1 MEPVTCRRSLPIRV
15 NRQSMH
21 NGTRRTQDRACF
33 HTVTLLS
40 SLWLISVLTGC
51 SDHTAPSPTQTT
63 EPMPKKP
70 VAEAPT
76 DELVKDVTEAWAILY
91 EEQRKRRSW
100 PTELGKNFATSMD
113 QAGPDGELPLSIREL
128 YQARIRQYFPK
139 LCELADIRLPA
150 AFDTTGQLKK
160 DSQGNLIKA
169 NPFNQSSRR
178 QSYESSGF
186 GRRLSHKSS
195 GSGSDAPAL
204 GMVDWDMLCLHQFER
219 SHFRHAPP
227 TSLEIRLAQEDIW
240 AYESILEAVGRTNS
254 GATDRYEVPVKTIA
268 VVDVGKAAALS
279 FLDNA
284 TFADGRSTDTSHR
297 DDDESS
303 NDNYES
309 FGGSYES
316 SKEGAV
322 GHALDARYVDS
333 EGKPVRVDG
342 DSLPSAPARMLPV
355 HLQVT
360 IDQRR
365 IASLLAN
372 LASAP
377 MPFEVCKVTLCPLD
391 STPDYSGGRPRTGIE
406 FGRAGYQADEEPGDG
421 YGGGMSGLDSYL
433 GNDLYKTSMPKTLH
447 CVSLEVHALA
457 HIYSPPPQASDL
469 KGLLPGASA
478 QEVIGLA
485 DQLVRAVRNRV
496 RWLEL
501 LTFVNACLPTDDQ
514 AERLDSAEGITKR
527 NELHITGIRCA
538 HAGTESG
545 PGSNACEIHLF
556 GHHFHNAVSDGT
568 QVSLGT
574 QFVRDTLFDRFHTQS
589 VLLPSLGSAE
599 TTERVAADTLGI
611 AEQTMLNEGAVQNV
625 TVRDPGA
632 PMNDATQI
640 GLRRFDFHVRFRWQ
654 ADARNTA
661 TSAMSFEE
669 LARQIAVPVESR
681 HYSLAVPWDP
691 PLFVQRPK
699 RSAPRLLA
707 MESLRGKGGRDA
719 VIPAAMGGY
728 SSAGVNQGLRWIVLT
743 GLLPF
748 EKQADAYRTAYR
760 DAQDWNATRDC
771 PRYATYRIRRAEVS
785 RNSANLEQR
794 WQELN
799 LARAFANSRTF
810 VGEAYPVPPQYTPNA
825 SSNESYGGYSE
836 SYHQDYGGMGY
847 GSYGEYSSRSAPAI
861 DEVNRVFPW
870 ISPVPRRHKPDW
882 GAELCHL
889 PEIPLYENSPP
900 ARARRTESQA
910 PPMPPYRLFRFF
922 DFDVKSGGEYR
933 YQVKLLLHNPNYRL
947 EARLL
952 TDKKLAEQPYL
963 ETDWCE
969 ASAGICVPYDSGVL
983 TGPVTESSSPV
994 EEPIANL
1001 VACSFD
1007 FNSGKTIS
1015 SDITA
1020 YRGQLVNFEAT
1031 ANQDK
1036 PKTAKQP
1043 TQLELMDPYG
1053 LEDDLFESPRP
1064 PRRNVQKSLPEEHF
1078 YETNMLLVDIMGG
1091 EPVHAAVPETIEP
1104 GSVLLLDPA
1113 GRLVVRN
1120 ELDDRADYTIYCEPE
1135 SPKPARNP
1143 QPRSGPGGLFFDDE
1157 F

>member
-21 NGTRRTQDRACF
+21 NGTHRTQDRACF

-40 SLWLISVLTGC
+40 SLWLLSVLTGC
-51 SDHTAPSPTQTT
+51 SDHTAPPATQTT
-63 EPMPKKP
+63 EPTPKKP
-70 VAEAPT
+70 VAEAPS
-76 DELVKDVTEAWAILY
+76 DELVKDVIEAWAILY
-91 EEQRKRRSW
+91 EEQRKSRSW
-100 PTELGKNFATSMD
+100 PTELGKNFATLMD

-128 YQARIRQYFPK
+128 YQTRIRQYFPK

-150 AFDTTGQLKK
+150 AFDTTGQPKK

-169 NPFNQSSRR
+169 NPFSQSSRR
-178 QSYESSGF
+178 LSYRSY
-186 GRRLSHKSS
+186 
-195 GSGSDAPAL
+195 GSGSDVPSL
-204 GMVDWDMLCLHQFER
+204 GMVDWDLLCLHQFER
-219 SHFRHAPP
+219 GHFRHTPP
-227 TSLEIRLAQEDIW
+227 TSSEIRLAQEDIW
-240 AYESILEAVGRTNS
+240 AYESILEAIGRTNS
-254 GATDRYEVPVKTIA
+254 GATDRYEVPIKTIA
-268 VVDVGKAAALS
+268 VLDVGKAAAPS

-284 TFADGRSTDTSHR
+284 TFPDSRSTDTGYR

-303 NDNYES
+303 NDDYES
-309 FGGSYES
+309 FGDSHES
-316 SKEGAV
+316 SEEGAV

-342 DSLPSAPARMLPV
+342 DALPSAPARMLPV
-355 HLQVT
+355 HLQVI
-360 IDQRR
+360 IDQRQ

-377 MPFEVCKVTLCPLD
+377 MPIEVCKVTLCPAD
-391 STPDYSGGRPRTGIE
+391 NTPDYTGH
-406 FGRAGYQADEEPGDG
+406 AAYQADEKHGRA
-421 YGGGMSGLDSYL
+421 YAGGMFGSGGYL
-433 GNDLYKTSMPKTLH
+433 SNDLNKTTMPETLH
-447 CVSLEVHALA
+447 SVSLEVHALA
-457 HIYSPPPQASDL
+457 HIYLPPPQASDL
-469 KGLLPGASA
+469 EGLLPGASA
-478 QEVIGLA
+478 QEVIDLA

-527 NELHITGIRCA
+527 SELHITGIRCA
-538 HAGTESG
+538 PAGTESG
-545 PGSNACEIHLF
+545 PGNNACEIHLF

-574 QFVRDTLFDRFHTQS
+574 QFVRDTLFDSFHTQS
-589 VLLPSLGSAE
+589 VLLPSLGNAE
-599 TTERVAADTLGI
+599 ITERVAADTLGI

-632 PMNDATQI
+632 PMKEATEI

-669 LARQIAVPVESR
+669 LARQTAVPVESK
-681 HYSLAVPWDP
+681 HYSFAVPWDP
-691 PLFVQRPK
+691 PLFMQRPK

-719 VIPAAMGGY
+719 VIPAMSGGY
-728 SSAGVNQGLRWIVLT
+728 SSAGVSQGLRWIVLT

-748 EKQADAYRTAYR
+748 EKQAEAYRTAYR
-760 DAQDWNATRDC
+760 NAQDWNATRDC

-799 LARAFANSRTF
+799 LARAFPKSRTF
-810 VGEAYPVPPQYTPNA
+810 LTEACPVPPQYTPDG
-825 SSNESYGGYSE
+825 SSYGGYGGYSG
-836 SYHQDYGGMGY
+836 SYDQDYGEMGS
-847 GSYGEYSSRSAPAI
+847 GSYRGYSSGPPSS

-900 ARARRTESQA
+900 ARARRTENEA
-910 PPMPPYRLFRFF
+910 PPMPSYRLFRFF

-963 ETDWCE
+963 ETEWCE

-994 EEPIANL
+994 EEPMVNL

-1007 FNSGKTIS
+1007 FNTGKTIS
-1015 SDITA
+1015 SDIAA

-1053 LEDDLFESPRP
+1053 LEGDLFESPRP
-1064 PRRNVQKSLPEEHF
+1064 PRRKVQKSPPEEHS
-1078 YETNMLLVDIMGG
+1078 YETNMLVVDIMGG
-1091 EPVHAAVPETIEP
+1091 EPIHAAAPETIEP

-1120 ELDDRADYTIYCEPE
+1120 ELDDRADYAIYCEPE

-1143 QPRSGPGGLFFDDE
+1143 QPRSGPDGLFFDAE